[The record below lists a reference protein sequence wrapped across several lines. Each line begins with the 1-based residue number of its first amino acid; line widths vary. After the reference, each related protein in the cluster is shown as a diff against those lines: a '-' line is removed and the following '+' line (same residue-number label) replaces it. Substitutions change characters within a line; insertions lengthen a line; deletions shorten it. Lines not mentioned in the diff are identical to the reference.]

1 MIRSRAVRWT
11 LLLFAAGCASAP
23 PRPDRDRLTEL
34 MGLNDDHKLRIQY
47 RTPAPDAQINE
58 RMAAIER
65 GTRELLT
72 LKPFGDGRDTVVH
85 AMAARALVP
94 IEELRTVTWT
104 VKNRERNFR
113 KLEAIC
119 TGCHAAV
126 APR

>member
-1 MIRSRAVRWT
+1 MIRSLAVRWT
-11 LLLFAAGCASAP
+11 LLVLLAGCASAP
-23 PRPDRDRLTEL
+23 PHPDRDRLTQL

-47 RTPAPDAQINE
+47 RTPAPDALINE

-72 LKPFGDGRDTVVH
+72 LKPFGDGRDAVLH

-94 IEELRTVTWT
+94 IGELRDVTWT
-104 VKNRERNFR
+104 VKNRERNYR

-119 TGCHAAV
+119 SGCHAAV